1 MAVKAN
7 KLTDAQLSSDI
18 VYGQ

>member
-18 VYGQ
+18 VYGL